1 MMKKKVV
8 ILILIA
14 VTVFVSSF
22 AILAFANNG
31 VKIKEDTVF
40 NYLTSTSM
48 FSVGNKFI
56 TLGDEAKTIDLIQS
70 NENGAQIYKVQENA
84 VDEIQ
89 NEHSRTYSLIAA
101 DDESFYYYAN
111 SYSESYGVSN
121 GTRIY
126 RYFVETGRSEIV
138 YRDVSLTNFDAF
150 LGLDEILNFYAPIS
164 NVSGGL
170 SGYCVNGQHILT
182 QSDIVELLL
191 NDAKV
196 QDVVLNID
204 SRAIRYC
211 ISNRKIFFTDAEDN
225 LWVYD
230 SKTKKTYTLPFCDIS
245 AFFVTQRNLFVIP
258 SFGDNISVCDLD
270 GNFIKEVEIYG
281 VKFSA
286 LNSLQI
292 ENNKVYFKDE
302 NNIVWVIDENLKV
315 VDASLIKPEAAWTVK
330 EGVVYTLNNGELK
343 PLTNI

>member
-31 VKIKEDTVF
+31 VKIKENTVF

-48 FSVGNKFI
+48 FSTGNKFI
-56 TLGDEAKTIDLIQS
+56 TLGDESTTINLIQA
-70 NENGAQIYKVQENA
+70 NENGTQIYKVQENA
-84 VDEIQ
+84 VDETQ

-101 DDESFYYYAN
+101 DDESFYYYVN

-126 RYFVETGRSEIV
+126 RYFIKTGRNEIV

-150 LGLDEILNFYAPIS
+150 LGLDEILNFYAPTS

-170 SGYCVNGQHILT
+170 SGYCVNGEHILI

-191 NDAKV
+191 NNTKV
-196 QDVVLNID
+196 QDVDLNID

-211 ISNRKIFFTDAEDN
+211 ISNRKVFFTDADDN

-245 AFFVTQRNLFVIP
+245 AFFVTQSNLFVIP
-258 SFGDNISVCDLD
+258 SLGDNISVCDLE
-270 GNFIKEVEIYG
+270 GNFIKEIEIYG
-281 VKFSA
+281 AKFSA

-292 ENNKVYFKDE
+292 ENNRAYFKDE

-315 VDASLIKPEAAWTVK
+315 VDASLIEPEAEWTVK
-330 EGVVYTLNNGELK
+330 KGVVYIWNNGELK
-343 PLTNI
+343 PQTNI